1 MPSGAETV
9 IVPLA
14 FSLGAGSFDPG
25 ASLPR
30 GGKPASKTIVLPS
43 LVGKVTT
50 VAGLSVML
58 IVSVAVEV
66 SVSPSVS
73 V

>member
-1 MPSGAETV
+1 MPSGAVTV

-14 FSLGAGSFDPG
+14 FSLGAGSFDPCG
-25 ASLPR
+25 SLPR
-30 GGKPASKTIVLPS
+30 GGNPASLTIVPLS

-50 VAGLSVML
+50 VAGLSVIL